1 MIFLT
6 NPTVMKKMLCGLTTL
21 LLMFSANLS
30 AQQVKT
36 YKVGLFVPLYLDS
49 AYSETGTYRFGK
61 GFPKQSLPGLEF
73 YQGAEFA
80 MEAFNE
86 NGKANVELQVF
97 DIRSRTGSIGLVS
110 KLPIMDSLNL
120 VIGQV
125 SGNEYLQLAQI
136 ARERDIPFVSA
147 TYPNDGGVKGNPNV
161 LILNAKLNS
170 HIQTIYN
177 HILRNKGTENIIWV
191 RRSDIS
197 DNRIED
203 IFKEFNK
210 SPEGNVLQYQT
221 VTLPAEFTE
230 QHLNKYLDS
239 TQENV
244 IIAGSLDEGF
254 AKKLAANCLKI
265 GRSYP
270 VTIVGMPTWEGIA
283 ELKKKDYRPLRIE
296 YSSTF
301 YRSAMASWN
310 ARIEDAYR
318 KKSFS
323 KPSDMTFKGYQATYH
338 FVSLLLRYDTAVLKN
353 LNDSA
358 TRSMTD
364 FDFRPVFW
372 SRSNSVPDYHEN
384 KRIYILRQE
393 KGQISLLN

>member
-1 MIFLT
+1 MTI
-6 NPTVMKKMLCGLTTL
+6 
-21 LLMFSANLS
+21 LLMYSANLS
-30 AQQVKT
+30 AQQKT

-49 AYSETGTYRFGK
+49 AYTETGKYRLGK
-61 GFPKQSLPGLEF
+61 NFPKQSLPGLEF

-97 DIRSRTGSIGLVS
+97 DIRSRNGSIGLVS
-110 KLPIMDSLNL
+110 KLPIMDSLDL

-136 ARERDIPFVSA
+136 ARDRDIPFVSA

-170 HIQTIYN
+170 HIQSIYN
-177 HILRNKGTENIIWV
+177 HVLVNWGSDNIIWV
-191 RRSDIS
+191 RRSDNA

-203 IFKEFNK
+203 LFKELNR
-210 SPEGNVLQYQT
+210 SPDGSILKYRT
-221 VTLPAEFTE
+221 ITMPAEFTE
-230 QHLNKYLDS
+230 LNLYKYLDS

-244 IIAGSLDEGF
+244 IIAGSLDEDF
-254 AKKLAANCLKI
+254 AKNLAANCLKV
-265 GRSYP
+265 GKQYP
-270 VTIVGMPTWEGIA
+270 VTIVGMPTWEGIQ
-283 ELKKKDYRPLRIE
+283 ELKKKEYRPLRIE

-301 YRSAMASWN
+301 HKAALSSWN
-310 ARIEDAYR
+310 ARIEEAYR

-358 TRSMTD
+358 IRSMTD

-372 SRSNSVPDYHEN
+372 SRTSSVPDYHEN
-384 KRIYILRQE
+384 KRIYIIRRE
-393 KGQISLLN
+393 KGQLSLRN